1 MRHTLQVLYAFL
13 DESYQRDHYYV
24 GGVLATS
31 EQLAVLENTLED
43 WRSEVLVP
51 KYGVD
56 LDCEFHGHRLMQGRD
71 PWQCMHGK
79 VHEAVWVYR
88 EFFKRVVASG
98 VFVYMEGVDVARL
111 NARYKYPD
119 PPYEVALRHLLE
131 KVNLQANVLGDDVYV
146 VADNIEDKALYAA
159 AIEGYT
165 RTGTPG
171 YKSSTLKRI
180 QLPIQFRDSH
190 TEMGLQAADM
200 VVYLMR
206 RYLEPEPGQ
215 SSRAKKG
222 ARSLY
227 GTLAPAVVSCR
238 KWYP

>member
-1 MRHTLQVLYAFL
+1 MSDNSRVLYAFL

-31 EQLAVLENTLED
+31 QQLAVLENSLED
-43 WRSEVLVP
+43 WRSEELVT
-51 KYGVD
+51 KYGID
-56 LDCEFHGHRLMQGRD
+56 PDTEFHGHRLMQGRD
-71 PWQCMHGK
+71 PWQCLHGQ

-88 EFFKRVVASG
+88 EFLKRVVASG
-98 VFVYMEGVDVARL
+98 ALVYMEGVDVARL
-111 NARYKYPD
+111 NARYRYPD
-119 PPYEVALRHLLE
+119 PPYEIALRHLLE
-131 KVNLQANVLGDDVYV
+131 KVNAQADLMKDEVYV
-146 VADNIEDKALYAA
+146 VADNIEDQALYSA

-171 YKSSTLKRI
+171 YKSSTLQRI
-180 QLPIQFRDSH
+180 QQPIRFRDSH

-206 RYLEPEPGQ
+206 RFLEPEAGQ
-215 SSRAKKG
+215 HARAKRA

-227 GTLAPAVVSCR
+227 GTLLPAVVSCR
-238 KWYP
+238 KWRP

>member
-1 MRHTLQVLYAFL
+1 MGHTLRVLYAFL

-43 WRSEVLVP
+43 WRSEVLVS
-51 KYGVD
+51 KYGIA

-88 EFFKRVVASG
+88 EFFKHVVASG
-98 VFVYMEGVDVARL
+98 VLVYMEGVDVARL

-119 PPYEVALRHLLE
+119 PPYEIALRHLLE

-146 VADNIEDKALYAA
+146 VADNIEDKALYSA

-171 YKSSTLKRI
+171 YKSSQLQRI
-180 QLPIQFRDSH
+180 QQPIRFRESH

-200 VVYLMR
+200 VVYLIR
-206 RYLEPEPGQ
+206 RHLEPEVNQ
-215 SSRAKKG
+215 SSKSKKG

-227 GTLAPAVVSCR
+227 GTLAPAIVSSR
-238 KWYP
+238 KWCP

>member
-1 MRHTLQVLYAFL
+1 M
-13 DESYQRDHYYV
+13 
-24 GGVLATS
+24 LATS
-31 EQLAVLENTLED
+31 EQLAVLEGTLED
-43 WRSEVLVP
+43 WRSEELVT
-51 KYGVD
+51 KYGID
-56 LDCEFHGHRLMQGRD
+56 PETEFHGHRVMQGRA
-71 PWQCMHGK
+71 PWQCMHGQ

-98 VFVYMEGVDVARL
+98 VLVYMEGVDVARL

-119 PPYEVALRHLLE
+119 PPYEITLRHLLE
-131 KVNLQANVLGDDVYV
+131 NVNAHARSAKDEVYV
-146 VADNIEDKALYAA
+146 VADNIQDKALYSA

-171 YKSSTLKRI
+171 YKFSTLQHI
-180 QLPIQFRDSH
+180 QQPIRFRDSH

-206 RYLEPEPGQ
+206 RHLEPELGQ
-215 SSRAKKG
+215 STRARR
-222 ARSLY
+222 ATRSLY
-227 GTLAPAVVSCR
+227 GTLEPAIASCR